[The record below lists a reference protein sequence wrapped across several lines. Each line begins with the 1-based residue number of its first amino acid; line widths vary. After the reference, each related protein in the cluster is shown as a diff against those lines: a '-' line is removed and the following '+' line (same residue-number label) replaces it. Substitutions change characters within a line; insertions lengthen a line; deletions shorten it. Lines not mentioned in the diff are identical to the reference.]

1 MSKNKL
7 SKNRIVVFDDVIERD
22 GIGLEF
28 YQEDELLV
36 EIFRDDSEK
45 TRTVKLFKEVP
56 LEFLEKSIEIFKQEI
71 PWDFIED

>member
-45 TRTVKLFKEVP
+45 TRTVKIFKEVP
-56 LEFLEKSIEIFKQEI
+56 LELLEKSIEIFKQEI
-71 PWDFIED
+71 PWNFIED